1 MKKLLIP
8 AAILD
13 GALRAFLL
21 LLMCEFAGSL
31 FSPSIYM
38 ILFIAVL
45 IAALSAGLYRCL
57 CKLTGGKLGLFYL
70 ISLVSF
76 FLGGQYFMPLF
87 WPEPFIFPVPEN
99 IHGGRMFSPLTIW
112 LFSLL
117 FIGFHLI
124 AYLYARLSPKASVQE
139 DA

>member
-1 MKKLLIP
+1 MKKLLFP

-31 FSPSIYM
+31 FAPSIYI
-38 ILFIAVL
+38 ILFIAALV
-45 IAALSAGLYRCL
+45 AALSAGLYRCL

-70 ISLVSF
+70 ISLISF
-76 FLGGQYFMPLF
+76 FLGRLFFTPLF
-87 WPEPFIFPVPEN
+87 WPDPLIFPVPEN
-99 IHGGRMFSPLTIW
+99 IHGGRIPNLLTIW

-117 FIGFHLI
+117 FVGFHLI
-124 AYLYARLSPKASVQE
+124 AYLYARLSPKADSKE
-139 DA
+139 

>member
-13 GALRAFLL
+13 GTLRAFLL

-31 FSPSIYM
+31 FSPSFYIT
-38 ILFIAVL
+38 LLIAVL
-45 IAALSAGLYRCL
+45 IAALSAGLYRYL

-70 ISLVSF
+70 ISLISF

-87 WPEPFIFPVPEN
+87 WPEPFIFPIPEN

-117 FIGFHLI
+117 FVGFHII
-124 AYLYARLSPKASVQE
+124 AYLYARLSPKASAQE

>member
-21 LLMCEFAGSL
+21 LLMCEFSGSL
-31 FSPSIYM
+31 FSPSIYI
-38 ILFIAVL
+38 ILLIAVL
-45 IAALSAGLYRCL
+45 VAALSAGLYRCL

-70 ISLVSF
+70 ISLISF
-76 FLGGQYFMPLF
+76 FLGGQYFTPLF
-87 WPEPFIFPVPEN
+87 WPDPFIFPVPKN
-99 IHGGRMFSPLTIW
+99 IHGGRIPSPLTIW

-124 AYLYARLSPKASVQE
+124 AYLYARLSPKADPKE
-139 DA
+139 